1 MSVET
6 YTVTGMTCASCVRHV
21 EKALATTPGVRT
33 ASVNLAT
40 ATATVEG
47 EASFE
52 TLAAQVEDAGYGLGR
67 PQADQVVAQA
77 DDNPA
82 PARNRMLVALILTA
96 PLLLAMVPGL
106 GLHLPGWLQAV
117 LSAPV
122 VFWAGWGFFVRA
134 GRQAR
139 HGQASMDTLI
149 ALGSGVAWLFA
160 VAEWLNGAHHLSF
173 ETAAALVAFL
183 LTGKYLEARAKAK
196 ATDALKE
203 LLALAPPTALR
214 LGADG
219 SVVEVPVGDLHP
231 GDRVRVL
238 PGHAVPA
245 DGRVTA
251 GQAEVDESM
260 LTGEPL
266 PVPKGAGEG
275 LVAGTVVH
283 GSMLEMEIQAVGA
296 QTQLARMA
304 ALVAQAQG
312 SKAPAQDLA
321 DRISAVFVPA
331 ILVLALLTLAGWW
344 LATGALAQAWRPA
357 VTLLVIACPCALG
370 LATPVAVMVG
380 LGSAARKGVLVRDAA
395 ALEALGQAT
404 DLAFD
409 KTGTITEGRPRLRR
423 IVGTSDMADAD
434 LLRLA
439 ASLERDSEHPIA
451 RGLVVAHGAHGGA
464 LKEVSAFRAHPGG
477 GVSGEI
483 EGTAWRLG
491 SAAFLG
497 VTFPAVDEDGIAVGL
512 ADGSGLKG
520 VFILGDRL
528 RSESSSVV
536 GQLKQQGLRLHLFT
550 GDRPEPAARMAE
562 AAGIASVSA
571 GLRPEDKLTRIRDLQ
586 VQGAVVG
593 FVGDGVNDAPALA
606 QADCGIA
613 MGSGA
618 GEQGTGAAMA
628 AAPLVLLRPG
638 LDPILAARRLALRT
652 HRVIRQ
658 NLGWA
663 FGYNLV
669 LVPLAAS
676 GQLERFGG
684 PMLAGL
690 AMGLS
695 SLTVVLNALR
705 LRR

>member
-1 MSVET
+1 MSTET
-6 YTVTGMTCASCVRHV
+6 FTVTGMTCASCVRHV
-21 EKALATTPGVRT
+21 EKALAITPGVRG

-47 EASFE
+47 EATFE
-52 TLAAQVEDAGYGLGR
+52 ALAAQVEDAGYGLGR
-67 PQADQVVAQA
+67 VPFETAVPQAV
-77 DDNPA
+77 DDPA
-82 PARNRMLVALILTA
+82 PARRRMVVALALTS
-96 PLLLAMVPGL
+96 PLLLAMIPGL
-106 GLHLPGWLQAV
+106 GLHLPGWLQAA

-122 VFWAGWGFFVRA
+122 VFWAGWGFFRRA
-134 GRQAR
+134 VRQAR

-149 ALGSGVAWLFA
+149 ALGSGVAWTFA
-160 VAEWLNGAHHLSF
+160 VVEWLNGAHHLSF
-173 ETAAALVAFL
+173 EIAAALVAFL
-183 LTGKYLEARAKAK
+183 LTGKYLESRAKSK

-214 LGADG
+214 LAADG
-219 SVVEVPVGDLHP
+219 SVEEVPVADLRP

-238 PGHAVPA
+238 PGQAVPA
-245 DGRVTA
+245 DGRVMA
-251 GQAEVDESM
+251 GRAEVDESM

-266 PVPKGAGEG
+266 PVPKGVGES

-283 GSMLEMEIQAVGA
+283 GSALELEVQAVGA
-296 QTQLARMA
+296 ETQLARMA
-304 ALVAQAQG
+304 VLVAQAQG

-321 DRISAVFVPA
+321 DRISAVFVPT

-344 LATGALAQAWRPA
+344 IATGALSQAWRPA

-380 LGSAARKGVLVRDAA
+380 LGAAARKGVLVRDAA

-409 KTGTITEGRPRLRR
+409 KTGTITEGRPRLRK
-423 IVGTSDMADAD
+423 V
-434 LLRLA
+434 LRLTGASEAGLLEIA

-451 RGLVVAHGAHGGA
+451 RGLVVAHGGP
-464 LKEVSAFRAHPGG
+464 LKPVSEFRTHPGG
-477 GVSGEI
+477 GVSGELD
-483 EGTAWRLG
+483 GAPWRLG
-491 SAAFLG
+491 SADFLG
-497 VTFPAVDEDGIAVGL
+497 ERFPEVDADGIAVGL
-512 ADGSGLKG
+512 ADVSGLKA
-520 VFILGDRL
+520 VFVLGDRL
-528 RSESSSVV
+528 RAETPAVIR
-536 GQLKQQGLRLHLFT
+536 QLRRQGLRLHLLT
-550 GDRPEPAARMAE
+550 GDRAQAAQAMAA
-562 AAGIASVSA
+562 AAGIESVAA
-571 GLRPEDKLTRIRDLQ
+571 GLRPEDKLRWIQDLQ
-586 VQGAVVG
+586 ASGAVVG

-628 AAPLVLLRPG
+628 AAPLALLRPG
-638 LDPILAARRLALRT
+638 LEPVLAARRLALRT
-652 HRVIRQ
+652 HRVILQ

-669 LVPLAAS
+669 LVPLAAF

>member
-1 MSVET
+1 MSIET

-21 EKALATTPGVRT
+21 EKALSSTPGVRAAT
-33 ASVNLAT
+33 VNLAT
-40 ATATVEG
+40 AMATVEG
-47 EASFE
+47 EARFE

-67 PQADQVVAQA
+67 PQADQAVAPA
-77 DDNPA
+77 EDDPA
-82 PARNRMLVALILTA
+82 PARNRMIIALVLTA

-106 GLHLPGWLQAV
+106 GIHLPGWLQAL

-122 VFWAGWGFFVRA
+122 VFWAGWGFFRRA
-134 GRQAR
+134 ARQAR

-149 ALGSGVAWLFA
+149 ALGSGVAWTFA
-160 VAEWLNGAHHLSF
+160 VVEWLNGVHHLSF

-183 LTGKYLEARAKAK
+183 LAGKYLESRAKSK

-214 LGADG
+214 LAEDG
-219 SVVEVPVGDLHP
+219 SVVEVPVADLRP

-245 DGRVTA
+245 DGRVTV

-266 PVPKGAGEG
+266 PVPKGPGEG

-283 GSMLEMEIQAVGA
+283 GSALEMDIQAVGA

-304 ALVAQAQG
+304 QLVAQAQG

-331 ILVLALLTLAGWW
+331 ILALALLTLAGWW
-344 LATGALAQAWRPA
+344 LATGALASAWRPA

-423 IVGTSDMADAD
+423 VVETSNLAEAK
-434 LLRLA
+434 LLELA

-451 RGLVVAHGAHGGA
+451 RGLVVAHGGA
-464 LKEVSAFRAHPGG
+464 LKPVSAFRAHPGG

-483 EGTAWRLG
+483 EGTPWRLG

-497 VTFPAVDEDGIAVGL
+497 VTFPDVDEDGIAVGL
-512 ADGSGLKG
+512 ADASGLQG
-520 VFILGDRL
+520 VFVLGDRL
-528 RSESSSVV
+528 RAESAAVA
-536 GQLKQQGLRLHLFT
+536 GQLRGQGLRLHLFT
-550 GDRPEPAARMAE
+550 GDRAEPAARMAE
-562 AAGIASVSA
+562 AVGIASVSA
-571 GLRPEDKLTRIRDLQ
+571 GLRPEDKLSRIRDLQ
-586 VQGAVVG
+586 NTGAVVG

-638 LDPILAARRLALRT
+638 LEPILAARRLALRT

>member
-1 MSVET
+1 MGQQT
-6 YTVTGMTCASCVRHV
+6 YTVSGMTCAACVRHV
-21 EKALATTPGVRT
+21 EKALKATPGV
-33 ASVNLAT
+33 AAAAVNLAT
-40 ATATVEG
+40 NTVTVEG
-47 EASFE
+47 TANFEA
-52 TLAAQVEDAGYGLGR
+52 LALQVEDAGYGLAEIEPDTPAG
-67 PQADQVVAQA
+67 DEL
-77 DDNPA
+77 A
-82 PARNRMLVALILTA
+82 PARRRMLLALVLTA
-96 PLLLAMVPGL
+96 PMLVTMVPGL
-106 GLHLPGWLQAV
+106 SWHLPGWAQLLLAT
-117 LSAPV
+117 PV
-122 VFWAGWGFFVRA
+122 VFGAGLGFFQRA
-134 GRQAR
+134 LRQVR

-149 ALGSGVAWLFA
+149 ALGSGIAWAFA
-160 VAEWLNGAHHLSF
+160 VGEWWQGAHHLSF

-183 LTGKYLEARAKAK
+183 LTGKYLEARAKTR
-196 ATDALKE
+196 ATDALKA
-203 LLALAPPTALR
+203 LLALAPPTAQR
-214 LGADG
+214 IEADG
-219 SVVEVPVGDLHP
+219 SLLEVPVSALHP

-238 PGHAVPA
+238 PGQAVPA
-245 DGRVTA
+245 DGRVSS
-251 GQAEVDESM
+251 GVAEVDESM

-266 PVPKGAGEG
+266 PVPKGPGEA

-283 GSMLEMEIQAVGA
+283 GSALELEVLAVGA
-296 QTQLARMA
+296 DTQLARMA

-321 DRISAVFVPA
+321 DRISAVFVPL
-331 ILVLALLTLAGWW
+331 ILVLAAVTFAGWW
-344 LATGALAQAWRPA
+344 WLGGGFAQAWRPA

-380 LGSAARKGVLVRDAA
+380 LGAAARQGVLVRDAA

-404 DLAFD
+404 DLVFD
-409 KTGTITEGRPRLRR
+409 KTGTLTEGRPRLRQ
-423 IVGTSDMADAD
+423 IISCVGLPEAD
-434 LLRLA
+434 LLA
-439 ASLERDSEHPIA
+439 IGASLERDSEHPIG
-451 RGLVVAHGAHGGA
+451 RGIRAAHAGSD
-464 LKEVSAFRAHPGG
+464 LPVQAFRAHPGG
-477 GVSGEI
+477 GITGELK
-483 EGTAWRLG
+483 GRAWRLG

-497 VTFPAVDEDGIAVGL
+497 VAFPRIEEDGIAVGL
-512 ADGSGLKG
+512 SDESGLQG

-528 RSESSSVV
+528 RAEAPGVV
-536 GQLKQQGLRLHLFT
+536 TQLKQQGLRLHLLT
-550 GDRPEPAARMAE
+550 GDRAAPARAMAA
-562 AAGIASVSA
+562 AAGIEEVTAEV
-571 GLRPEDKLTRIRDLQ
+571 RPEAKLAHLKSLQ
-586 VQGAVVG
+586 AQGAVVG

-638 LDPILAARRLALRT
+638 LEPILAARRLALRT

-669 LVPLAAS
+669 LVPLAAF

-684 PMLAGL
+684 PMLAGV

>member
-21 EKALATTPGVRT
+21 EKALATTPGVRA

-47 EASFE
+47 DASFE

-77 DDNPA
+77 KDDPA

-96 PLLLAMVPGL
+96 PLLLAMLPGL
-106 GLHLPGWLQAV
+106 GLHLPAWLQAA

-160 VAEWLNGAHHLSF
+160 VVEWLNGVHHLSF

-219 SVVEVPVGDLHP
+219 SAVEVPVGDLHP

-245 DGRVTA
+245 DGRVIA

-266 PVPKGAGEG
+266 PVPKGGGEG

-321 DRISAVFVPA
+321 DRISAVFVPV
-331 ILVLALLTLAGWW
+331 ILILALLTLAGWW
-344 LATGALAQAWRPA
+344 VGTGALAQAWRPA

-423 IVGTSDMADAD
+423 TVGTSDMAEAD
-434 LLRLA
+434 LLQLA

-451 RGLVVAHGAHGGA
+451 RGLVVAHVAHGGA
-464 LKEVSAFRAHPGG
+464 LKEVSAFRTHPGG

-497 VTFPAVDEDGIAVGL
+497 MPFPSVDEDGTAVGL

-528 RSESSSVV
+528 RSESAAVV
-536 GQLKQQGLRLHLFT
+536 GQLKHQGLRLHLFT

-562 AAGIASVSA
+562 AVGIASVSA
-571 GLRPEDKLTRIRDLQ
+571 GLRPEDKLTRIKDLQ
-586 VQGAVVG
+586 ARGAVVG

-652 HRVIRQ
+652 HRIIRQ
-658 NLGWA
+658 NLAWA

>member
-21 EKALATTPGVRT
+21 EKALATSPGVR
-33 ASVNLAT
+33 AVSVNLAT

-67 PQADQVVAQA
+67 PRADQVVAQA
-77 DDNPA
+77 DDDPA

-160 VAEWLNGAHHLSF
+160 VAEWLNGVHHLSF

-219 SVVEVPVGDLHP
+219 SVAEVPVGDLHP

-245 DGRVTA
+245 DGRVIA

-266 PVPKGAGEG
+266 PVPKGVGEG

-344 LATGALAQAWRPA
+344 MATGALAEAWRPA

-423 IVGTSDMADAD
+423 IVGTSAMAEAD
-434 LLRLA
+434 LLQLA

-451 RGLVVAHGAHGGA
+451 RGLVVAHGAHGGG
-464 LKEVSAFRAHPGG
+464 LKAVSAFRAHPGG

-497 VTFPAVDEDGIAVGL
+497 ATFPSVDEDGIAVGL
-512 ADGSGLKG
+512 ADDSGLKG

-528 RSESSSVV
+528 RSESSAVV

-550 GDRPEPAARMAE
+550 GDRPEPAVRMAE
-562 AAGIASVSA
+562 AVGISSVSA
-571 GLRPEDKLTRIRDLQ
+571 GLRPEDKLTQIRGLQ

-652 HRVIRQ
+652 HRIIRQ